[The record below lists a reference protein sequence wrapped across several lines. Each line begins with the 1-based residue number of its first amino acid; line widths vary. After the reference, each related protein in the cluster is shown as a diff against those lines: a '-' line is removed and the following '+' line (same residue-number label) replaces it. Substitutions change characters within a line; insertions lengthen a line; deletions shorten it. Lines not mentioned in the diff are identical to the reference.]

1 EFRLTPWYNDP
12 VSDTSGEA
20 IYIRDEETGRFW
32 SPSPLPA
39 RGANPY
45 VARHGFGYSIFEYA
59 EDGIIS
65 ELWLYV
71 ATDAP
76 VKFARLRISNRS
88 GRPRQLSVTGYWEWV
103 LGELRDKTQ
112 MHVVTELDPVSGA
125 LFARNAYSAEFADKV
140 VFVDSSETLR
150 TVSGDR
156 TEFLGRNGNA
166 ASPAAMRRVRLS
178 GRVGAGLDPCAAMQV
193 YATL

>member
-1 EFRLTPWYNDP
+1 MVSESGGSGYTWSENSHEFRLTPWYNDP

-65 ELWLYV
+65 ELTL
-71 ATDAP
+71 P
-76 VKFARLRISNRS
+76 FR
-88 GRPRQLSVTGYWEWV
+88 
-103 LGELRDKTQ
+103 RD
-112 MHVVTELDPVSGA
+112 
-125 LFARNAYSAEFADKV
+125 
-140 VFVDSSETLR
+140 
-150 TVSGDR
+150 
-156 TEFLGRNGNA
+156 
-166 ASPAAMRRVRLS
+166 
-178 GRVGAGLDPCAAMQV
+178 
-193 YATL
+193 